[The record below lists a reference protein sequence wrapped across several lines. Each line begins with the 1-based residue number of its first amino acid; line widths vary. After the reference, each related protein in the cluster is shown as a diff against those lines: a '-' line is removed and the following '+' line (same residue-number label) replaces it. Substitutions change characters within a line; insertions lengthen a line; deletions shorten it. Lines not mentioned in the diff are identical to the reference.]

1 MTGEQTGACPL
12 AGPRPGSRRLHV
24 PNTHSRMEAMP
35 FTHPS
40 LSLLISSVLAASAAL
55 ATQTRE
61 KSASGSVV
69 PGRANEA
76 FANLP
81 LYFEPNQGQT
91 EGQVKFLSRG
101 AAHTLFL
108 THSKAVL
115 LVTRIERG
123 PVESWNSE
131 PQTSGTVLGMSF
143 IGASRNPQVLGQE
156 ELPGRVNYLV
166 GSNPRTWRRTAPD
179 PGWLQR
185 SGEARGGCPGR
196 SPSAHGS
203 GRDSP
208 TQADCLSRSKRH
220 APGDPRQLC
229 PQRSAPR
236 RLQSGRP

>member
-40 LSLLISSVLAASAAL
+40 LSLLISSALAASAAL

-115 LVTRIERG
+115 LVTRRATGIRLRG
-123 PVESWNSE
+123 P
-131 PQTSGTVLGMSF
+131 
-143 IGASRNPQVLGQE
+143 
-156 ELPGRVNYLV
+156 
-166 GSNPRTWRRTAPD
+166 TWRRPAPD